1 MARYREAVCR
11 ICRREGGQLFLKGQK
26 CYSPK
31 CTVLKKSYPPG
42 QGGEARAQRRRPS
55 DYALQLREK
64 QKIRSIYGLLE
75 KQFRRYIG
83 AAMRS
88 SGVTGEILM
97 QLLERRLDSA
107 IYRAG
112 FAASRSEARQLVTH
126 GHFTV
131 NGHKVNIPSYQLRAG
146 DVIKVK
152 DASRTGAA
160 PFKEL
165 RAAGGRPIPEWL
177 TVEYENFAATVN
189 ALPAREQIDTEV
201 DEQQVVE
208 FYSR

>member
-26 CYSPK
+26 CYGPK
-31 CTVLKKSYPPG
+31 CVVQKKAYPPG
-42 QGGEARAQRRRPS
+42 QGGEQRAQRRRPS
-55 DYALQLREK
+55 DYGKQLREK
-64 QKIRSIYGLLE
+64 QKLRAIYGLLE
-75 KQFRRYIG
+75 RQFRRYIS
-83 AAMRS
+83 AAVRAG
-88 SGVTGEILM
+88 GVTGEVLM
-97 QLLERRLDSA
+97 QLLERRLDNVL
-107 IYRAG
+107 YRAG

-131 NGHKVNIPSYQLRAG
+131 NAHLVNIPSYQVRPG

-152 DASRTGAA
+152 DGSKSAG
-160 PFKEL
+160 PFKEMK
-165 RAAGGRPIPEWL
+165 AAAGRPIPEWL
-177 TVEYENFAATVN
+177 GVEYENMTVTVN
-189 ALPAREQIDTEV
+189 AVPTREQIDTEV

>member
-26 CYSPK
+26 CYGPK
-31 CTVLKKSYPPG
+31 CTVLKKAYPPG

-55 DYALQLREK
+55 DYGLQLREK
-64 QKIRSIYGLLE
+64 QKMRSIYGLLE
-75 KQFRRYIG
+75 KQFRRYIA
-83 AAMRS
+83 AAMRAG
-88 SGVTGEILM
+88 GVTGEVLM
-97 QLLERRLDSA
+97 QLLERRLDNVV
-107 IYRAG
+107 YRAG
-112 FAASRSEARQLVTH
+112 FAASRNEARQLVSH

-131 NGHKVNIPSYQLRAG
+131 NGRLVNIPSYQTREG
-146 DVIKVK
+146 DVVKVK
-152 DASRTGAA
+152 DSARQAG

-165 RAAGGRPIPEWL
+165 KSAAGRPIPEWL
-177 TVEYENFAATVN
+177 GVEYENLAATVT
-189 ALPAREQIDTEV
+189 AIPTREQIDTVV

>member
-11 ICRREGGQLFLKGQK
+11 ICRREGGQLFLKGYK
-26 CYSPK
+26 CYGPK

-42 QGGEARAQRRRPS
+42 QGGETRAQRRRPS
-55 DYALQLREK
+55 DYGQQLREK
-64 QKIRSIYGLLE
+64 QKMRSIYGLLE
-75 KQFRRYIG
+75 KQFRRYVD
-83 AAMRS
+83 AAMRAT
-88 SGVTGEILM
+88 GVTGEVLM
-97 QLLERRLDSA
+97 QLLERRLDNVIFRGGIGSS
-107 IYRAG
+107 RAQ
-112 FAASRSEARQLVTH
+112 ARQMVSH

-131 NGHKVNIPSYQLRAG
+131 NDRLVNIPSYQVRAG

-152 DASRTGAA
+152 EGDRTAT

-165 RAAGGRPIPEWL
+165 KAAGGRPIPEWL
-177 TVEYENFAATVN
+177 TVDYGAFSITVN
-189 ALPAREQIDTEV
+189 ALPAREQIDTQI